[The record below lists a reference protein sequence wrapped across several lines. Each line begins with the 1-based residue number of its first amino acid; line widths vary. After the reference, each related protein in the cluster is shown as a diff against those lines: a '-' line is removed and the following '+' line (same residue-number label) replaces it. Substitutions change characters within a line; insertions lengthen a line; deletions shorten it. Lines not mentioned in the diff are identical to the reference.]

1 MSEQDHTPG
10 TLLVVSGPGGVGK
23 GTVVAALRER
33 HDEIEVS
40 LSATTRRMRPGEE
53 DGVHYRF
60 VSPTEFRRM
69 ADDGEF
75 LEWAE
80 FNGHLYGTPWSSVT
94 DRLAAGATLVL
105 EIDVQG
111 AKQVRQRQRDVGD
124 IAATLVFLEPP
135 SWDDLERRL
144 RHRGSENEETIE
156 QRLTIGREEMAQ
168 AEDFDHRVVN
178 DRVDAAVKAVERILA
193 IQR

>member
-40 LSATTRRMRPGEE
+40 LAATTRRMRPGEE

-80 FNGHLYGTPWSSVT
+80 FNGHFYGTPWSSVT

-178 DRVDAAVKAVERILA
+178 DRVDAAVKALERILA
-193 IQR
+193 LQR

>member
-80 FNGHLYGTPWSSVT
+80 FNGHFYGTPWSSVT

-178 DRVDAAVKAVERILA
+178 DRVDAAVKALERILA
-193 IQR
+193 LQR

>member
-80 FNGHLYGTPWSSVT
+80 FNGHFYGTPWSSVT

-168 AEDFDHRVVN
+168 AEEFDHRVVN
-178 DRVDAAVKAVERILA
+178 DRVDAAVKALERILA
-193 IQR
+193 LQR

>member
-1 MSEQDHTPG
+1 MSEQAQAPG

-23 GTVVAALRER
+23 GTVVSALRER

-69 ADDGEF
+69 IDDGEF

-80 FNGHLYGTPWSSVT
+80 FNGHFYGTPWSSVT
-94 DRLAAGATLVL
+94 DRLAEGATLVL

-111 AKQVRQRQRDVGD
+111 ARQVRQRQHDVGD

-135 SWDDLERRL
+135 SWEDLERRL
-144 RHRGSENEETIE
+144 RHRGSEDEASIE
-156 QRLTIGREEMAQ
+156 QRLAIGREEMAQ
-168 AEDFDHRVVN
+168 ADDFDHRVVN
-178 DRVDAAVKAVERILA
+178 DRVDAAVRALERILA

>member
-80 FNGHLYGTPWSSVT
+80 FNGHFYGTPWSSVT

-111 AKQVRQRQRDVGD
+111 AKQVRRRQRDVGD

-178 DRVDAAVKAVERILA
+178 DRVDAAVKALERILA
-193 IQR
+193 LQR

>member
-1 MSEQDHTPG
+1 MSEQAQASG

-23 GTVVAALRER
+23 GTVVSALRER

-69 ADDGEF
+69 IDDGEF

-80 FNGHLYGTPWSSVT
+80 FNGHFYGTPWSSVT
-94 DRLAAGATLVL
+94 DRLAEGATLVL

-111 AKQVRQRQRDVGD
+111 ARQVRQRQHDVGD

-135 SWDDLERRL
+135 SWEDLERRL
-144 RHRGSENEETIE
+144 RHRGSEDEKSIE
-156 QRLTIGREEMAQ
+156 QRLAIGREEMAQ
-168 AEDFDHRVVN
+168 ADDFDHRVVN
-178 DRVDAAVKAVERILA
+178 DRVDAAVKALERILA

>member
-1 MSEQDHTPG
+1 MSEQAQAPG

-23 GTVVAALRER
+23 GTVVSALRER

-69 ADDGEF
+69 IDDGEF

-80 FNGHLYGTPWSSVT
+80 FNGHFYGTPWSSVT
-94 DRLAAGATLVL
+94 DRLAEGATLVL

-111 AKQVRQRQRDVGD
+111 ARQVRQRQHDVGD

-135 SWDDLERRL
+135 SWEDLERRL
-144 RHRGSENEETIE
+144 RHRGSEDEKSIE
-156 QRLTIGREEMAQ
+156 QRLAIGREEMAQ
-168 AEDFDHRVVN
+168 ADDFDHRVVN
-178 DRVDAAVKAVERILA
+178 DRVDAAVKALERILA